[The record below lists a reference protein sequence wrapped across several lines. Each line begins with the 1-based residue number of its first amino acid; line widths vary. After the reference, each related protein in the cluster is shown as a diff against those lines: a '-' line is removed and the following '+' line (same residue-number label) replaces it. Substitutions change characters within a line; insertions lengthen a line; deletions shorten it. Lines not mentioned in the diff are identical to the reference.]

1 MQQISTRLLF
11 QHRLTTLCF
20 LAIWENNI
28 DQSFLFYQLM
38 LMICHFLACFPGD
51 MWAIMSQSWSWVRT
65 KLGFLSHVYAG
76 NICQSWQKRLS
87 WKKLE
92 RNFLFDIFS
101 CIWSLFHGKTFP
113 IYVLNLKLQKTFKD
127 SAGATRFRNHMTK
140 YTWSIISS
148 IAAIC
153 KLQAVVLCTYED
165 TGISFNKQSAT
176 YPSTIYNN

>member
-1 MQQISTRLLF
+1 
-11 QHRLTTLCF
+11 
-20 LAIWENNI
+20 
-28 DQSFLFYQLM
+28 M
-38 LMICHFLACFPGD
+38 LMICHLLACFPGD

-65 KLGFLSHVYAG
+65 KLGFLSNVYAG

-92 RNFLFDIFS
+92 RNFLFDIFL

-140 YTWSIISS
+140 VRSQKKNDIIWEFFPNVGPPPTPPFGNPLS
-148 IAAIC
+148 
-153 KLQAVVLCTYED
+153 KKK
-165 TGISFNKQSAT
+165 F
-176 YPSTIYNN
+176 

>member
-1 MQQISTRLLF
+1 MEF
-11 QHRLTTLCF
+11 QHKLTNLVF
-20 LAIWENNI
+20 LAVWDNNV
-28 DQSFLFYQLM
+28 DQSILFYHVM

-113 IYVLNLKLQKTFKD
+113 IYVLNLKLQKPSKTQQEQPD
-127 SAGATRFRNHMTK
+127 SDIIWL
-140 YTWSIISS
+140 YTWFIIKSS
-148 IAAIC
+148 INC
-153 KLQAVVLCTYED
+153 YL
-165 TGISFNKQSAT
+165 
-176 YPSTIYNN
+176 